1 MDDTLRDM
9 IHLGASETEMSAHAF
24 KSRQT
29 LLQSGV
35 AHILAGETTAEE
47 VLRVCRATS
56 LDES

>member
-1 MDDTLRDM
+1 M